1 MKEIAMI
8 LKFIV
13 IGLIYLVIFRIIKI
27 MYLDL
32 KGINRIKAH
41 KKEFALEINDAPED
55 IGITKGS
62 LYIIHKVMSIGRN
75 FDNDLVIKDPYV
87 SGNHAK
93 IFVKDDRLFIE
104 DLGSTNGTY
113 VNGRRIDMIEQ
124 IEEGDIIDI
133 GRISLK
139 VLE

>member
-1 MKEIAMI
+1 M
-8 LKFIV
+8 
-13 IGLIYLVIFRIIKI
+13 
-27 MYLDL
+27 
-32 KGINRIKAH
+32 
-41 KKEFALEINDAPED
+41 EINDAPED

-113 VNGRRIDMIEQ
+113 VNGRRIDKIEQ